1 MGIVATGPVRFFSAS
16 GSEIEQVAKPD
27 DSIFASADYF
37 KDVKP
42 DEVAE
47 ADNANPEPG
56 AENEEAKN
64 ENQA

>member
-16 GSEIEQVAKPD
+16 GSEAEQVAKPD

-42 DEVAE
+42 EDV
-47 ADNANPEPG
+47 G
-56 AENEEAKN
+56 AASD
-64 ENQA
+64 